1 MRMIIIALH
10 SGRPLR
16 EPESTTLLTL
26 LPVLL

>member
-1 MRMIIIALH
+1 MIIIVSR

-16 EPESTTLLTL
+16 KPESTTLLTL